1 MSCVIIVRDVAD
13 DAAGTKRGIL
23 ACGSPPGCGAWVREK
38 KSDSSSSSRT
48 PRARSSAKLGG
59 RNVRQPPP
67 VERHTSVVPQAPRS
81 SHQRRAAQDPGVCPT
96 EHANQHHLKAVYS
109 GNVLWEGGRPP
120 RDRTGP
126 PHPATRASACHPTVH
141 IRLHHR
147 RPPVSRTFSSACVHR
162 TFQTGQSIALALRY
176 GAPSLPF
183 RGQDGMLRA
192 VGHRCCP
199 AAIDPPILHW
209 TRAEVM
215 SEV

>member
-176 GAPSLPF
+176 GARHSRLGG
-183 RGQDGMLRA
+183 RMA
-192 VGHRCCP
+192 CCAP
-199 AAIDPPILHW
+199 LATAAAPPRLIPRSFIGPGPRL
-209 TRAEVM
+209 
-215 SEV
+215 